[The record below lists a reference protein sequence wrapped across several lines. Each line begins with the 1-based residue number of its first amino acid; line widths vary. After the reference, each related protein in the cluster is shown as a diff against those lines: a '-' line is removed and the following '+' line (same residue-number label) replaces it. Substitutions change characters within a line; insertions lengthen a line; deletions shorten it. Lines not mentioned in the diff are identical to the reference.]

1 MKKKRKL
8 FCEIS
13 PFTYKISE
21 RKEIVKRHIK
31 NAFGLFTGRIK
42 FAVTKSDKPLPEKVF
57 KHKSLIRRK
66 LGNVDMTLQENKAH
80 NLSLIAPKID
90 GIYIYP
96 GETFSFW
103 ELAGRLTKKK
113 GFLPGLIIKCQKTDT
128 GIGGGM
134 CQMTNLIHFL
144 VLHSPLTITERHHH
158 NNFDLFPDF
167 GRQVPFGVGTSIL
180 YNYLDYRFRNDTD
193 ITFKLEIKIDD
204 TYLCGKLSA
213 SKALPHIYHIKE
225 KSSRFVKQDDGYYRQ
240 NQVYRLVIDKH
251 TGDKISEELISE
263 ADALVMYDA
272 NFIPS
277 EKLVNEKMDEKIEM
291 GV

>member
-21 RKEIVKRHIK
+21 RKEIIIRQIK
-31 NAFGLFTGRIK
+31 NAFDLVTGRVK
-42 FAVTKSDKPLPEKVF
+42 FAVSKSGDPLSVKVF

-103 ELAGRLTKKK
+103 KLAGAITKKK
-113 GFLPGLIIKCQKTDT
+113 GFLPGLIIKCHKTDT

-144 VLHSPLTITERHHH
+144 VLHSPLTIIERHHH

-193 ITFKLEIKIDD
+193 IIFKLEIKIDD
-204 TYLCGKLSA
+204 TYLCGKLFA
-213 SKALPHIYHIKE
+213 SKDLPFSYHIKE
-225 KSSRFVKQDDGYYRQ
+225 KNARFVKQGNEYYRQ
-240 NQVYRLVIDKH
+240 NEVIRQVIDKH
-251 TGDKISEELISE
+251 TGDVITEELISE
-263 ADALVMYDA
+263 ANALVMYDA
-272 NFIPS
+272 SFISS
-277 EKLVNEKMDEKIEM
+277 EKLVNKTYDEKIEM

>member
-13 PFTYKISE
+13 PVTYKISE
-21 RKEIVKRHIK
+21 RKEIIIRHIK
-31 NAFGLFTGRIK
+31 NAFDTFTGRVK
-42 FAVTKSDKPLPEKVF
+42 FAVNKSDKPLSVKVF

-80 NLSLIAPKID
+80 NLSLVAPKID

-103 ELAGRLTKKK
+103 KLAGAVTEKK
-113 GFLPGLIIKCQKTDT
+113 GFMRGLTIKYQKADS

-134 CQMTNLIHFL
+134 CQMTNLIHFM

-158 NNFDLFPDF
+158 ESFDLFPDF

-193 ITFKLEIKIDD
+193 IIFKLEIKVDE
-204 TYLCGKLSA
+204 THLCGKLFA
-213 SKALPHIYHIKE
+213 SKPIPYSYHIKE
-225 KSSRFVKQDDGYYRQ
+225 KNARFIKKENEYYRQ
-240 NQVYRLVIDKH
+240 NEIYRQVCDKH
-251 TGDKISEELISE
+251 TGDMISEELISK
-263 ADALVMYDA
+263 ADALVMYDVG
-272 NFIPS
+272 FIPS
-277 EKLVNEKMDEKIEM
+277 EKLVNKISDEKIEM

>member
-13 PFTYKISE
+13 PITYKISE
-21 RKEIVKRHIK
+21 RKEIIIRHIK
-31 NAFGLFTGRIK
+31 NAFDTLTGRVK
-42 FAVTKSDKPLPEKVF
+42 FAVKKSDKPLSVKVF

-80 NLSLIAPKID
+80 NLSLVAPKID

-103 ELAGRLTKKK
+103 KLAGAVTEKK
-113 GFLPGLIIKCQKTDT
+113 GFLPGLTIKYQKADS

-134 CQMTNLIHFL
+134 CQLTNLIHFM

-158 NNFDLFPDF
+158 ESFDLFPDF

-180 YNYLDYRFRNDTD
+180 YNYLDYRFKNDTD
-193 ITFKLEIKIDD
+193 IIFKLEIKVDE
-204 TYLCGKLSA
+204 THLCGKLFA
-213 SKALPHIYHIKE
+213 SKSIPYSYHIKE
-225 KSSRFVKQDDGYYRQ
+225 KNARFIKKDNGYYRQ
-240 NQVYRLVIDKH
+240 NEIYRQVYDKH
-251 TGDKISEELISE
+251 TGDMVSEELISK
-263 ADALVMYDA
+263 ADALVMYGA
-272 NFIPS
+272 SFIPS
-277 EKLVNEKMDEKIEM
+277 EKLVNKNTDEKIEM